1 VEPPVPLSPW
11 IALLLG
17 LLLAFFGR
25 GVVVLQVRL
34 FGALLGAL
42 AALTVVASLSGPER
56 PAELL
61 RLAALGLGAVIG
73 WVLADALRRGAVF
86 VLGAAV
92 GAGALGRLLPPE
104 VLAPP
109 LVWLVGALLGGL
121 LLVTLESPLL
131 KLATAALGGL
141 VVAGAVAG
149 LLPPNAE
156 PLPWLCGLAAAV
168 LGAGAQLA
176 RG

>member
-1 VEPPVPLSPW
+1 MELPVLVSPW
-11 IALLLG
+11 IALALG
-17 LLLAFFGR
+17 LALAFGGR
-25 GVVVLQVRL
+25 ALVLLQIRL

-42 AALTVVASLSGPER
+42 AALAVATSLAGPG
-56 PAELL
+56 PSDDLL
-61 RLAALGLGAVIG
+61 RLAALGLGALIG
-73 WVLADALRRGAVF
+73 WGLADALRRVAVF

-92 GAGALGRLLPPE
+92 GAGALGRLLPPD

-109 LVWLVGALLGGL
+109 LAGLVGAVLGGL

-141 VVAGAVAG
+141 VVAGAAAA
-149 LLPPNAE
+149 LLPPPPGA
-156 PLPWLCGLAAAV
+156 LPWLCGLAAAV
-168 LGAGAQLA
+168 LGAGAQLV